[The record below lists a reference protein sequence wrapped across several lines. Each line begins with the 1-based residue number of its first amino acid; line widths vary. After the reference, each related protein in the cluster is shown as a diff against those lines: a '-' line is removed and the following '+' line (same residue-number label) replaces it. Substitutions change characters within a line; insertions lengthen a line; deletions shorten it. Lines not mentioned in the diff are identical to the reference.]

1 MHIQFCCE
9 GLVVVV
15 VLFICLGL
23 LFLVRV
29 SFVERGLC
37 LFRVGFGYCSFF
49 LVVQA
54 SVRFPNLPFVIGDV
68 S

>member
-1 MHIQFCCE
+1 MHLQFCCE

-29 SFVERGLC
+29 SFVERG
-37 LFRVGFGYCSFF
+37 
-49 LVVQA
+49 
-54 SVRFPNLPFVIGDV
+54 
-68 S
+68 